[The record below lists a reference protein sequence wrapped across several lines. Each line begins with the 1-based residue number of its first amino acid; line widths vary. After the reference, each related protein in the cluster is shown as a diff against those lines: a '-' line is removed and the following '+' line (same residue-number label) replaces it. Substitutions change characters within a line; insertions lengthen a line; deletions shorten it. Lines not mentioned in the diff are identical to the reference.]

1 MNYEPTTMNH
11 ELRTMN
17 HEPTTMNQEP
27 AAMDNRDHLLKYTIP
42 QLLRWRNGLT
52 PEKVA
57 LREKDYGI
65 WQAYTYADYYDAVR
79 RVGLGLDAIGF
90 GKGDKLALI
99 GDNIPELLFTA
110 IGTMALGGIGAA
122 IYQTSLPEE
131 IVGILNYLEVRV
143 VFCNDQEQVDKLVEV
158 RDRIPL
164 VKHVIYEDPR
174 GMRGYRAD
182 DWFLSFED
190 LLELG
195 KKAMADGGG
204 DEIEKRIDAGRPDDC
219 CFLCLTS
226 GTTGLPKGAMMM
238 HRNYINMGI
247 QISKV
252 DRLED
257 TDEYLSFLPFAWI
270 GEQMN
275 SFGVA
280 MATGI
285 TINFPESV
293 ETAMED
299 LKEIG
304 PHFMFGAPRIYE
316 TIRSQI
322 WLKIDDAYWLNRMLY
337 AYFIKVGREAAP
349 FRMRGKRMPPW
360 LALKAWI
367 GSRMVFRPL
376 INQLGL
382 LRLRRAYTGGAA
394 LGPDLF
400 TFYQAIGVNLKQ
412 IYGQTEITGIAYMHL
427 DGDIRPDTVGKPLPE
442 TACRISDRGEILSQS
457 PSVCAGYYKLPEKT
471 AELLAD
477 GWLHSGDAGFIDDD
491 GHLVVI
497 DRISDVMHTK
507 QGDMFSP
514 MFLENKLKFSPYIKE
529 AVIFGD
535 QEDYVAVLVNIDPI
549 IVGKWAEDR
558 GISFTTYMDLSL
570 KPEVAALIH
579 GELQHFNRSVEKPYF
594 RVRRYA
600 ILYKLLD
607 TDDGELTRTGKI
619 RRGFVRQK
627 YDLLYETLYDESVKE
642 KEVTAE
648 FTYQDGQT
656 ANVKTIL
663 PFYTLAGGV

>member
-1 MNYEPTTMNH
+1 
-11 ELRTMN
+11 
-17 HEPTTMNQEP
+17 
-27 AAMDNRDHLLKYTIP
+27 MDDKDQLLQYSIP
-42 QLLRWRNGLT
+42 QLLRWRSLKT
-52 PEKVA
+52 PRKVA
-57 LREKDYGI
+57 LREKDFGI
-65 WQAYTYADYYDAVR
+65 WRSYTWEEYFELVI
-79 RVGLGLDAIGF
+79 RVGLGLDAIGIRQ
-90 GKGDKLALI
+90 GDKLVLI
-99 GDNIPELLFTA
+99 GDNIPEMLFTA
-110 IGTMALGGIGAA
+110 IGTMAVGGIAAA
-122 IYQTSLPEE
+122 IYQTSLPDE
-131 IVGILNYLEVRV
+131 IADILNYLEVSA
-143 VFCNDQEQVDKLVEV
+143 VFCDDQEQVDKLVEV
-158 RDRIPL
+158 RDKIPNIRR
-164 VKHVIYEDPR
+164 VIYEDPR
-174 GMRGYRAD
+174 GMRSYRSD
-182 DWFLSFED
+182 DWFLEFKD
-190 LLELG
+190 LMDLG
-195 KKAMADGGG
+195 AKAMRNGGQ
-204 DEIEKRIDAGRPDDC
+204 ERIDALIETGKPDDT

-226 GTTGLPKGAMMM
+226 GTTGLPKGSMMM
-238 HRNYINMGI
+238 HRNYINMGL

-252 DRLED
+252 DTLAE

-293 ETAMED
+293 ETSMED

-316 TIRSQI
+316 TIQSQI
-322 WLKIDDAYWLNRMLY
+322 WLKIDDSYWLNRMLY
-337 AYFIKVGREAAP
+337 KYFIKIGRKAAP
-349 FRMRGKRMPPW
+349 YRMTGKSMPPLLRLQSW
-360 LALKAWI
+360 LGAQL
-367 GSRMVFRPL
+367 VFRPL

-412 IYGQTEITGIAYMHL
+412 IYGQTEITGIAYMHR
-427 DGDIRPDTVGKPLPE
+427 DGDIRPDTVGKPLPRTE
-442 TACRISDRGEILSQS
+442 CKISDIGEILSKS

-471 AELLAD
+471 DELLED
-477 GWLHSGDAGFIDDD
+477 GWLHSGDAGFLDED

-507 QGDMFSP
+507 EGDMFSP
-514 MFLENKLKFSPYIKE
+514 MFLENKLKFSPYVKE

-535 QEDYVAVLVNIDPI
+535 QEDYIAVLINIDPI

-570 KPEVAALIH
+570 KTQVAELIR
-579 GELQHFNRSVEKPYF
+579 GELEEFNRTVEKPYF
-594 RVRRYA
+594 RIRRFS

-607 TDDGELTRTGKI
+607 TDDGELTKTGKI
-619 RRGFVRQK
+619 RRKFVREK
-627 YDLLYETLYDESVKE
+627 YNLLYETLYDESISE
-642 KEVTAE
+642 KEVEAE

-656 ANVKTIL
+656 TIVKTMM
-663 PFYTLAGGV
+663 PFYTLEF